1 MKDIHNFTENDLD
14 IMYIIEN
21 NPKLTQR
28 VIANRLGISLG
39 KVNFCIQSLVDVGF
53 IKLKNFSNSENKLG
67 YAYILTPKGAVA
79 KLRIANKFL
88 LKKQAEYEKLY
99 NYIHESESES

>member
-1 MKDIHNFTENDLD
+1 MKDFHNFTEDDLD

-53 IKLKNFSNSENKLG
+53 IKLKNFSKSENKFG
-67 YAYILTPKGAVA
+67 YAYILTPKGAAA
-79 KLRIANKFL
+79 KLSIAKKFL
-88 LKKQAEYEKLY
+88 IKKQAEYDKLY
-99 NYIHESESES
+99 NYIHESES

>member
-67 YAYILTPKGAVA
+67 YVYILTPKGAVA

-99 NYIHESESES
+99 NYIHESES